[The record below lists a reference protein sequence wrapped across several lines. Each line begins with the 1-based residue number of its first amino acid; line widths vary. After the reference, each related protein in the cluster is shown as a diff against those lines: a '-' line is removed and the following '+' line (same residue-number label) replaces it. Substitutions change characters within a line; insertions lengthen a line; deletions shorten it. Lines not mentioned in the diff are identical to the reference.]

1 MHTKVRASNTPLC
14 LYVLRVFYA
23 GKELT
28 EPLNTSLGT
37 NIFPRALLK
46 NHDSSCS
53 RDSKT
58 DSSTKG
64 SSNKKQKKKRKEKKR
79 RNKCGKKRE

>member
-1 MHTKVRASNTPLC
+1 MHTKVRASNTPHC

-28 EPLNTSLGT
+28 GPLNTSLGT

-64 SSNKKQKKKRKEKKR
+64 KEAQTKKKKRRKEKTK
-79 RNKCGKKRE
+79 